1 MRQSTEQLVTE
12 GGVVIFNP
20 TAGRG
25 RGGVLRAQAQEK
37 LGPGFEWR
45 PTLRAGHAT
54 ELAKAAAAEKHSVI
68 VAYGGDGTVGDVA
81 RGIYGTDSTL
91 GVIPVGTGNDFA
103 RNLGLKLE
111 LTEAIATVLG
121 GVIRRID
128 VGMVNG
134 VPFVNNAGTGFDS
147 AVMQTMNT
155 SIRFV
160 RGQPAFIL
168 ATLKTLASYKP
179 LTLTYQADD
188 NEPVT
193 EKAMMVSL
201 LNGRMYGGGMIA
213 APQAEMDDGQIDV
226 LIIRAMPKP
235 QLLALMPKVIQ
246 GQHENHPAVKMF
258 KARKLSLS
266 TLPPQ
271 PLNIDGDVSG
281 LTPMTVTVESR
292 ALKVLVR

>member
-1 MRQSTEQLVTE
+1 VRQTTEQLVTE

-25 RGGVLRAQAQEK
+25 RGGLLRAQAQEK
-37 LGPGFEWR
+37 LGAGFEWW
-45 PTLRAGHAT
+45 PTLRAGHAK
-54 ELAKAAAAEKHSVI
+54 ELAKEAAVKHSVV

-81 RGIYGTDSTL
+81 RGIYGTDATL

-103 RNLGLKLE
+103 RNLGLKLD
-111 LTEAIATVLG
+111 LQEAVATILG
-121 GVIRRID
+121 GVVRRID
-128 VGMVNG
+128 IGIVNG
-134 VPFVNNAGTGFDS
+134 IPFINNAGTGFDS
-147 AVMQTMNT
+147 SVMNTMNS
-155 SIRFV
+155 SIRFA
-160 RGQPAFIL
+160 RGQSAFVL
-168 ATLKTLASYKP
+168 ATIKTLATFKP
-179 LTLTYQADD
+179 ISLTYQADD
-188 NEPVT
+188 EAPVT
-193 EKAMMVSL
+193 ETAMMVSL

-258 KARKLSLS
+258 KARKL
-266 TLPPQ
+266 TVNTIPPQ

-281 LTPMTVTVESR
+281 LTPMTITIEPR
-292 ALKVLVR
+292 GLKVLVR